1 MEYKSILKLVKQ
13 LDWKLIAIVLS
24 IFVFGLL
31 ILTSATHANETGNYG
46 QITKQVLAFALGT
59 GMIIVI
65 LLFDYNFIG
74 KYYKGLYIISLVLL
88 GLVLIP
94 GIGAVMGGA
103 RSWIKLGPLYLQT
116 SEIVKLTFIFSY
128 AKIV

>member
-13 LDWKLIAIVLS
+13 LDWKLISIVLS

-74 KYYKGLYIISLVLL
+74 KYYK
-88 GLVLIP
+88 
-94 GIGAVMGGA
+94 
-103 RSWIKLGPLYLQT
+103 
-116 SEIVKLTFIFSY
+116 
-128 AKIV
+128 